1 MDSEKIKI
9 GLGFILICIIWGST
23 WLFIRLGLESLTPVI
38 SAGIRFSLA
47 SILVFGLM
55 IYKKISLQADSLSI
69 RLYFVLAFFSYII
82 PFGLVYWAEQFIPSG
97 LASIIFAV
105 MPFGVILFTRLAIPN
120 TEIKFAQY
128 LGVIIGFVGIVTIF
142 SEDLTIDIS
151 NNFFGMLAVLISA
164 TMQASIAVTIKKYG
178 SHLNPLSMNFIPLLI
193 AGLIMIPLA
202 FIIEDSS
209 SWKFDSIALG
219 SVFYLAL
226 FGTLITFTT
235 YYWLL
240 KRMDIVI
247 LSLST
252 FITPIVAVILGWLIL
267 NEKFSFQA
275 MIGSAMVLI
284 GILFANF
291 NGLKNY
297 IKSRK
302 QPVI

>member
-38 SAGIRFSLA
+38 SAGIRFLLA
-47 SILVFGLM
+47 SILVYGLM
-55 IYKKISLQADSLSI
+55 SYKKISLQTDSLSI
-69 RLYFVLAFFSYII
+69 RLYLVLAFFSFII

-105 MPFGVILFTRLAIPN
+105 MPFGVILFTRIAIPN
-120 TEIKFAQY
+120 TEIKLAQY
-128 LGVIIGFVGIVTIF
+128 IGVIIGFVGIVTIF

-193 AGLIMIPLA
+193 AGFVMIPLA
-202 FIIEDSS
+202 FIIEDSAL
-209 SWKFDSIALG
+209 WKFDFIAIV

-226 FGTLITFTT
+226 FGTLVTFTT

-240 KRMDIVI
+240 KRMNIVI

-252 FITPIVAVILGWLIL
+252 FITPIVAVILGWFIL

-275 MIGSAMVLI
+275 LIGSAMVLI

-291 NGLKNY
+291 NGLKKY

-302 QPVI
+302 